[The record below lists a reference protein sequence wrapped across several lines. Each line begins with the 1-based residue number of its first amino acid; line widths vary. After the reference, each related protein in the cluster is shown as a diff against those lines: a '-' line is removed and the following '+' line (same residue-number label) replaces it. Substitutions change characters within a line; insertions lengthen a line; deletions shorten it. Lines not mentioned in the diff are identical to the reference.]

1 MHGMQKKTKQRNWF
15 SSSRRAV
22 KYGSDRAKRQLAHAL
37 ISGRGVIIKSG
48 AAWAAPAAPTPTAL
62 LRGLCAQHTCMPG
75 SLF

>member
-48 AAWAAPAAPTPTAL
+48 AARAAPAAPTPTAL
-62 LRGLCAQHTCMPG
+62 KLECLT
-75 SLF
+75 

>member
-1 MHGMQKKTKQRNWF
+1 MHGMQKKQKLRNWF

-48 AAWAAPAAPTPTAL
+48 AAWAAPTPTASPAVMI
-62 LRGLCAQHTCMPG
+62 RAWG
-75 SLF
+75 